1 MKIKVKL
8 LLLVSLLISG
18 LAIIGTLSALQLKST
33 EKSYLEMQEDEKVQL
48 ILKSLQYRF
57 TGLSNDERAFLL
69 TGDNELITG
78 IEEKEAKIL
87 NYFDELKTISS
98 LDITDQ
104 EAIDSIKSNLLTY
117 SEANEKMVNT
127 YLNGDIEAALT
138 VHMEEQ
144 RSIRKELVDPSIEAF
159 INKLTNEIE
168 EDKKLLDSQ
177 QSFANIILNSTIV
190 LSIIGGIIAS
200 LFIIRSINKPISI
213 MNNRLKE
220 ISEGEGDLTQSIN
233 LNSKDELSEMAHSF
247 NKMIEKLR
255 DLFQQVSFYSEQVA
269 AASEQLTASSEETTR
284 ATELISTTVQEVAYG
299 TDKQVSSV
307 KDATKTVDDLSKSVQ
322 LISESSTAVT
332 TTANHASNMADKGNN
347 SVTTVI
353 SQMNDINSTV
363 TELSSKV
370 KTLGK
375 RSSQIGEIIKVITEI
390 AEQTNLL
397 ALNAAIEAAR
407 AGEHGR
413 GFAVVADE
421 VRQLA
426 EQSTKSA
433 SEISQLISTIQI
445 DTDNTVKTME
455 ETTIKVAE
463 GITSVN
469 ETGDTFEQIQ
479 KSIVEVS
486 SQIQEVASAVQEM
499 SVGTKLIVQSMDQ
512 ITESSDIT
520 ASGTLSVSSSTEEQL
535 AAMEEITA
543 SSSTLSHMAEELQK
557 IVGKFK
563 V

>member
-18 LAIIGTLSALQLKST
+18 IAIIGTLSALQLNST

-78 IEEKEAKIL
+78 IEEKEEKIL
-87 NYFDELKTISS
+87 GYFDELKTISS
-98 LDITDQ
+98 LDNTDQ

-159 INKLTNEIE
+159 VNKLTNEIE
-168 EDKKLLDSQ
+168 EDKKLLDKQ
-177 QSFANIILNSTIV
+177 QSFANLILYSTIA

-233 LNSKDELSEMAHSF
+233 LNSKDELGEMAQSF

-299 TDKQVSSV
+299 TDQQVSSV
-307 KDATKTVDDLSKSVQ
+307 KNATKTVDDLSKSVQ

-455 ETTIKVAE
+455 ETTIKVAQ

-469 ETGDTFEQIQ
+469 ETGHSFEQIQ

-486 SQIQEVASAVQEM
+486 SQIQEVASAVTEM

-512 ITESSDIT
+512 IAESSDIT

-543 SSSTLSHMAEELQK
+543 SSSTLSNMAEELQK

>member
-1 MKIKVKL
+1 MKIKGKL
-8 LLLVSLLISG
+8 LLLVSLLMTG
-18 LAIIGTLSALQLKST
+18 LAIIGTLSAIQLNSI
-33 EKSYLEMQEDEKVQL
+33 EKSYLEMQDDENVQL
-48 ILKSLQYRF
+48 LLKSLQYRF

-69 TGDNELITG
+69 TGDNDLITG
-78 IEEKEAKIL
+78 IEEKEGKIL
-87 NYFDELKTISS
+87 NYFDELSTITT
-98 LDITDQ
+98 LDNSDQ
-104 EAIDSIKSNLLTY
+104 EALQSIKNNLLTY

-127 YLNGDIEAALT
+127 YLSGDIQEALT
-138 VHMEEQ
+138 IHMEEQ

-159 INKLTNEIE
+159 INKLTNEIT
-168 EDKKLLDSQ
+168 EDKKLLDKQ
-177 QSFANIILNSTIV
+177 QSFANLILYSTIA
-190 LSIIGGIIAS
+190 LSIIGGMIAS
-200 LFIIRSINKPISI
+200 LFIIRSINKPIRI

-233 LNSKDELSEMAHSF
+233 LHSKDELGEMAQSF

-255 DLFQQVSFYSEQVA
+255 ELFQQVSFYSEQVA
-269 AASEQLTASSEETTR
+269 AASEQLTASSEETTK

-299 TDKQVSSV
+299 TDKQVNSV
-307 KDATKTVDDLSKSVQ
+307 KDTTKTAADLSKSVH
-322 LISESSTAVT
+322 LITESSSAVS
-332 TTANHASNMADKGNN
+332 TTANHASDMADKGNK

-353 SQMNDINSTV
+353 SQMNDINLTV

-370 KTLGK
+370 KTLGN
-375 RSSQIGEIIKVITEI
+375 RSSQIGDIIKVITGI

-426 EQSTKSA
+426 EQSTRSA

-445 DTDNTVKTME
+445 DTDNTVKSME
-455 ETTIKVAE
+455 DTTIKVAE

-469 ETGDTFEQIQ
+469 ETGHSFEQIQ
-479 KSIVEVS
+479 KSIIEVS
-486 SQIQEVASAVQEM
+486 SQIKEVASAVQEM
-499 SVGTKLIVQSMDQ
+499 SIGTKLIVQSMDQ
-512 ITESSDIT
+512 IAKSSDIT

>member
-18 LAIIGTLSALQLKST
+18 IAIIGTLSALQLKST

-78 IEEKEAKIL
+78 IEEKEKKIFEYL
-87 NYFDELKTISS
+87 DELKTIST
-98 LDITDQ
+98 LDNADQ
-104 EAIDSIKSNLLTY
+104 EALDSIKSNLLTY

-127 YLNGDIEAALT
+127 YLNGEIEAALV

-168 EDKKLLDSQ
+168 EDKQLLDKH
-177 QSFANIILNSTIV
+177 QSFANLILYSTIA
-190 LSIIGGIIAS
+190 LSIIGGVIAS

-233 LNSKDELSEMAHSF
+233 LNTKDELGEMAQSF

-299 TDKQVSSV
+299 TDKQVNSV
-307 KDATKTVDDLSKSVQ
+307 KDATKIVDDLSKSVQ
-322 LISESSTAVT
+322 LIAESSTAVT
-332 TTANHASNMADKGNN
+332 TTANHASDMADKGNN

-353 SQMNDINSTV
+353 SQMSDINSTV

-469 ETGDTFEQIQ
+469 ETGDSFEQIQ

-512 ITESSDIT
+512 IAESSDIT

-563 V
+563 I